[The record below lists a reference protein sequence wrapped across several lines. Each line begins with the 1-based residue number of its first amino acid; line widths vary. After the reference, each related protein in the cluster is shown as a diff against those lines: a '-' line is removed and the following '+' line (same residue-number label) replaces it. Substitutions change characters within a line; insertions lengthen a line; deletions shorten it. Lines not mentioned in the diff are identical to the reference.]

1 MPDFVIKHKKKRDYE
16 QFTCRIESDLLETI
30 KRTVLDYNLPSIN
43 EFINDCL
50 RFSIENLKIMEDV
63 DEEWIQHRWFRYYQP
78 AMDDLEIQLN
88 QIPSNIKKKRSSL

>member
-43 EFINDCL
+43 EFINDCIKY
-50 RFSIENLKIMEDV
+50 SLKNMKII
-63 DEEWIQHRWFRYYQP
+63 DEE
-78 AMDDLEIQLN
+78 DEN
-88 QIPSNIKKKRSSL
+88 

>member
-43 EFINDCL
+43 EFINDCIKY
-50 RFSIENLKIMEDV
+50 SLKSMKIV
-63 DEEWIQHRWFRYYQP
+63 DEE
-78 AMDDLEIQLN
+78 DEN
-88 QIPSNIKKKRSSL
+88 

>member
-43 EFINDCL
+43 EFINDCIKY
-50 RFSIENLKIMEDV
+50 SLKNMKIV
-63 DEEWIQHRWFRYYQP
+63 DE
-78 AMDDLEIQLN
+78 DDEN
-88 QIPSNIKKKRSSL
+88 